1 MADWFEGWFDSKYY
15 HILYKNRDHQE
26 AQLFIDKLYH
36 LLELQPENKVLDL
49 ACGKGRHAIY
59 LNKKDVDV
67 VGADLSAQSI
77 LHAQQ
82 YENDKLKFVVHDMRE
97 VLYEQHFDFVFN
109 LFTSFGYFEDEKEQV
124 KTINAIHDTLKPK
137 GILVLDF
144 MNVHKTIKR
153 LVPSETKEIEGIT
166 FHLNRKVENGFIVK
180 TISFEDEGQAYRFE
194 ERVKVITE
202 QDFRAYVQGWDVL
215 NVFGDYHL
223 GAFEPETSD
232 RFILVAQ
239 KK

>member
-180 TISFEDEGQAYRFE
+180 TISFEDQGQAYRFE

-202 QDFRAYVQGWDVL
+202 QDFRAYVQSWDVL

>member
-1 MADWFEGWFDSKYY
+1 M
-15 HILYKNRDHQE
+15 
-26 AQLFIDKLYH
+26 
-36 LLELQPENKVLDL
+36 
-49 ACGKGRHAIY
+49 
-59 LNKKDVDV
+59 
-67 VGADLSAQSI
+67 
-77 LHAQQ
+77 
-82 YENDKLKFVVHDMRE
+82 
-97 VLYEQHFDFVFN
+97 N
-109 LFTSFGYFEDEKEQV
+109 L
-124 KTINAIHDTLKPK
+124 
-137 GILVLDF
+137 
-144 MNVHKTIKR
+144 HKTFKT

-194 ERVKVITE
+194 ERVKIITE